1 MEGAWCLIC
10 CSSFF
15 PPVCFT
21 HVNRTRVAVETVDE
35 WFYLFSC
42 ILRASRH
49 FITVGWAAHKRARE
63 QWERQQL
70 QNLNS
75 LVCKQIVLVIN
86 IHKQISVG
94 VHFIYVFYVVRCLY
108 SAASSLFYM
117 RLAQSL
123 ESEPCLSQRYQIKH
137 RITAIVNKPWR
148 AYTCAYH
155 FGPCGDLQAEC
166 CSWREDGTGI
176 EGSVFACASDIRHQ
190 TTSFDWDTHLV

>member
-1 MEGAWCLIC
+1 MSTNAAFIRPQGFILCRFNKWREPGVWFAAVL
-10 CSSFF
+10 S
-15 PPVCFT
+15 PLPVCFT

-49 FITVGWAAHKRARE
+49 FITVGWAAHKRAQE

-86 IHKQISVG
+86 IHKQISVA

-123 ESEPCLSQRYQIKH
+123 ESEPCLVATLS
-137 RITAIVNKPWR
+137 NK
-148 AYTCAYH
+148 T
-155 FGPCGDLQAEC
+155 
-166 CSWREDGTGI
+166 
-176 EGSVFACASDIRHQ
+176 
-190 TTSFDWDTHLV
+190 